1 MKILIGKEMANVM
14 MEITMKVVNTMEEI
28 VVDQM
33 SRLIFAVNVN
43 V

>member
-33 SRLIFAVNVN
+33 LTLLIALNVN